1 MQLTHW
7 LLTFPIFSL
16 PLSRLALF
24 GFRWPEL
31 SMPSD
36 QYQLQ
41 LQDHIQGPAGDPSRP
56 VTVLAQGSTTVTAVQ
71 LGQSSLVLGYRS
83 ILFSSRL
90 PDACPMLRGFAVGRG
105 VFFSWEAGLG

>member
-7 LLTFPIFSL
+7 LLTFPLFSL
-16 PLSRLALF
+16 SLSHLALF

-41 LQDHIQGPAGDPSRP
+41 LQDHIQGPMGDSSRP
-56 VTVLAQGSTTVTAVQ
+56 VTVLAQDTTTVTAVQ

-83 ILFSSRL
+83 ILSSSQHAQCMSY
-90 PDACPMLRGFAVGRG
+90 DQGICCFGRG
-105 VFFSWEAGLG
+105 VFFS